1 RVAVGVLDLD
11 RFKTVNDSLGHGAG
25 DQLLVQV
32 TERLMSVVRSP
43 DTIARMGGDEFT
55 VLLPDVVDG
64 GENIAAE
71 RILESFIQPFEIDG
85 HRLRMSP
92 SIGIAV
98 FPEDGDSFEQLL
110 KCADVAMY
118 RAKDRGRNTW
128 ASYATGMS
136 ERAYDRLTLETDLYR
151 ALQNHEMRVGYQPI
165 AGIDGGQVVGS
176 EALVRWAHPAFGLLL
191 PDEFLSIA
199 EDLGLIA
206 EIDGWV
212 LRQACL
218 ELCTVRG
225 GGPIAPYVAV
235 NLSARTLSH
244 PALERMVS
252 DALGAGGLDPER
264 LVIEIR
270 EEVTAGD
277 ADVITDALRSL
288 RDRGVRIALDDF
300 GRGHSALSRLE
311 HLPIDQLKV
320 DPTFLSNVDDADA
333 PAPVAQAIVDM
344 GHGLGLEVVA
354 EGIETEAHRAFVE
367 RLGFDFAQGW
377 FLGRPKAAID
387 YDGARSRTA

>member
-1 RVAVGVLDLD
+1 
-11 RFKTVNDSLGHGAG
+11 
-25 DQLLVQV
+25 
-32 TERLMSVVRSP
+32 
-43 DTIARMGGDEFT
+43 
-55 VLLPDVVDG
+55 VLLPDVVAG
-64 GENIAAE
+64 GENVVAE
-71 RILESFIQPFEIDG
+71 RILESFLQPFEIEG

-92 SIGIAV
+92 SIGFAV
-98 FPEDGDSFEQLL
+98 FPDDGDSAESLL

-118 RAKDRGRNTW
+118 RAKDQGRNTW
-128 ASYATGMS
+128 ASYATGMA

-165 AGIDGGQVVGS
+165 ASIDSGRIVGS
-176 EALVRWAHPAFGLLL
+176 EALVRWAHPSFGLLM

-218 ELCTVRG
+218 ELGTG
-225 GGPIAPYVAV
+225 GSAGTIAPYVAV

-252 DALGAGGLDPER
+252 DALGAGGLDPKR

-270 EEVTAGD
+270 EEVTADD
-277 ADVITDALRSL
+277 AHVITDALHAL
-288 RDRGVRIALDDF
+288 RARGVRVALDDF
-300 GRGHSALSRLE
+300 GRGHSALSKLE
-311 HLPIDQLKV
+311 QLPIDQLKV
-320 DPTFLSNVDDADA
+320 DPTFLSSIINDPDA

-354 EGIETEAHRAFVE
+354 EGIETDVQRAFVK

-387 YDGARSRTA
+387 YAGARSRTA